1 MFLDLIE
8 ERGTDY
14 LLEVIS
20 SEFGGWPILD
30 NNPSL
35 SSSKPTKEIS
45 ILDKMIRLKR
55 VESSQLFELFVST
68 NPKNP
73 RRNVLRVMQP
83 SWFFATEYLSNTKV
97 IEAYKSLMK
106 TVIGYLVPSVNLT
119 KQIDSI
125 FEIENE
131 FAKVKKHSFFYCCYF
146 KPVINVS

>member
-1 MFLDLIE
+1 MCVDLIE
-8 ERGTDY
+8 ERGIDY
-14 LLEVIS
+14 LLELIA
-20 SEFGGWPILD
+20 SEFGGWPILN
-30 NNPSL
+30 NNPVL
-35 SSSKPTKEIS
+35 SSTKPTKEVS

-97 IEAYKSLMK
+97 IDAYKNLMK
-106 TVIGYLVPSVNLT
+106 TVIGYLAPNVNLT
-119 KQIDSI
+119 KQIDAI

-131 FAKVKKHSFFYCCYF
+131 FAKVNKKKHSFFALLLF
-146 KPVINVS
+146 